1 MIKDKDVIL
10 ALGEKILHSY
20 YEKGDIELLLSHMD
34 DDILFVGGGRHI
46 SCEAMPMY
54 RACLLIV
61 RRNFS
66 PAILI
71 ITVLP

>member
-34 DDILFVGGGRHI
+34 DDILFVGGGRSYQLRGYADVSRLFI
-46 SCEAMPMY
+46 NSQKKFFP
-54 RACLLIV
+54 
-61 RRNFS
+61 
-66 PAILI
+66 
-71 ITVLP
+71 LPY